1 MDAGT
6 RSGCYL
12 CQAFFSRPGGGWSR
26 GSIQGDSRDEW
37 DYGSEGNRLVAIH
50 QLIKTYFHM
59 LTNDEAM
66 LTCSHAHICRRVIVN
81 GCVMPRQDFSKE
93 ENIFTAVESNGKGW

>member
-1 MDAGT
+1 MQDLGPVAI
-6 RSGCYL
+6 C
-12 CQAFFSRPGGGWSR
+12 ARPSLVDLGGWSR

-66 LTCSHAHICRRVIVN
+66 LTCSHAHICRRIIVN